1 MIIIDNSAL
10 YNQINNKEFFL
21 WDAVV
26 AWRDRIYQAD
36 FYNNTKGNYLTG
48 MLKLIESGIID
59 VRLKLKQVDE
69 CWANEAKQKIDAK
82 PEWSTSTKT
91 IRKSCLNSFYN
102 FIKTDFDA
110 SLKPYRR
117 HPNRP
122 EIKHILSVGQTEA
135 LEKVLKHT
143 LSSVQDKA
151 LTIDISPQ
159 KLCTALS
166 KINERDAYIVWLMMY
181 TGETLE
187 NILDFPNMKTERLH
201 PYLFGKYIPDNIR
214 DAISSLC
221 KNSSNYLFE
230 TANGKRIRRTQ
241 VTRNLKQAGH
251 MIGLDFD
258 LTPKVLHGFVC
269 AYMSRDKRS
278 ELEKA
283 MNFSID

>member
-1 MIIIDNSAL
+1 MIYIDASPI
-10 YNQINNKEFFL
+10 YNQMNNKEFFL

-36 FYNNTKGNYLTG
+36 LYNNTKGNYLTG

-59 VRLKLKQVDE
+59 VRLKLKQADE

-91 IRKSCLNSFYN
+91 IRKSCLNSFHN
-102 FIKTDFDA
+102 FIRNDFNT
-110 SLKPYRR
+110 SSIKPYRR
-117 HPNRP
+117 HPDHN
-122 EIKHILSVGQTEA
+122 EIKHI
-135 LEKVLKHT
+135 

-151 LTIDISPQ
+151 LTKDISPVE
-159 KLCTALS
+159 LCNALS
-166 KINERDAYIVWLMMY
+166 KINERDAYIVWLMMH

-187 NILDFPNMKTERLH
+187 TILDFPNVKNEFLS
-201 PYLFGKYIPDNIR
+201 PYMFGKHIPDHIR
-214 DAISSLC
+214 DALNGLR
-221 KNSSNYLFE
+221 KNSNNYLFE

-258 LTPKVLHGFVC
+258 LTPKVLHGYVC
-269 AYMSRDKRS
+269 AYMSRNKRS
-278 ELEKA
+278 ELEIA
-283 MNFSID
+283 LGISID